1 MDGMASNVAVPLVA
15 TSVEENKWIK
25 HEILVKEKGRHI
37 QYSTYIKHLH
47 QKRNLSIQSRID
59 LWREI

>member
-25 HEILVKEKGRHI
+25 HEILVKEKRQAHTILYRH
-37 QYSTYIKHLH
+37 T
-47 QKRNLSIQSRID
+47 
-59 LWREI
+59 